1 MKSMSSIK
9 NDFTTTDVN
18 FICAVKECREPKKI
32 AEQLEISPSSINVYV
47 QRIEKK
53 LGKKI
58 FLRKQNP
65 TAIELNEE
73 GLDFYPQCKRAS
85 QSFEFLY
92 EKIDSQKDYLQGE
105 IKITATQ
112 TILEYFYVPY
122 LVDFIKKNPMI
133 DVIIKQLDDTLPIDQ
148 DINEFYFTTE
158 VKDDTSTYAYF
169 PYHAFVQK
177 LWASPKYIK
186 IFGQIESLDDLYR
199 HNLLF
204 QRGSH
209 NHDKVFSSSQIKA
222 ALSYHSNQMR
232 TINIT
237 GCRITDRLCE
247 EGLGIMSGSLETKIL
262 SNLNVEPVLP
272 KFSGDVADV
281 HIKVNKRIITKS
293 LGQFFLD
300 WLFECRDASLR
311 KIKVPPSYQYKK
323 LYVPEPVDHGQLE
336 QNNKELAIKEQQSE

>member
-1 MKSMSSIK
+1 MKLMSSIK

-105 IKITATQ
+105 IKITGPQ
-112 TILEYFYVPY
+112 TLLEHFIIPYF
-122 LVDFIKKNPMI
+122 LDFITKNPRI
-133 DVIIKQLDDTLPIDQ
+133 NPSLKQLDDVFYEEQ
-148 DINEFYFTTE
+148 EINEFYFTSE
-158 VKDDTSTYAYF
+158 IKDDTETYSYF
-169 PYHAFVQK
+169 PYYDFVQQ
-177 LWASPKYIK
+177 LWVSENYLKKHGEIK
-186 IFGQIESLDDLYR
+186 TIEDLYR

-204 QRGSH
+204 QKGFFHNPKVMGMPAEVRSSVAMNEIRTFDLTGTRTVDLLCQAGVGIMNGSEETTKLSKL
-209 NHDKVFSSSQIKA
+209 NVIPILPNLKGESIKMCIKVHTKF
-222 ALSYHSNQMR
+222 LSKKLGRYTLEWIFNCR
-232 TINIT
+232 DLTLNKI
-237 GCRITDRLCE
+237 GCRAKYQLNPSLI
-247 EGLGIMSGSLETKIL
+247 LGENVEAETKQE
-262 SNLNVEPVLP
+262 NKAP
-272 KFSGDVADV
+272 K
-281 HIKVNKRIITKS
+281 K
-293 LGQFFLD
+293 
-300 WLFECRDASLR
+300 
-311 KIKVPPSYQYKK
+311 
-323 LYVPEPVDHGQLE
+323 
-336 QNNKELAIKEQQSE
+336 